1 VLEKLTELPAL
12 VVAGAIAIAVIYYL
26 IQRKNDPVNKIPHE
40 YFQRLWIWPPGSH
53 TRWEAEV
60 DVTIPGADKK
70 VGFHSETLHDQV
82 NAEGP
87 TEAEVAFCKHQMS
100 NLNELFE
107 LTKPA
112 VLEAWKDWGKGEFPK
127 DWTTVLRLD
136 GLSVPKD
143 GNIKEPW
150 GLAWFCDPAGHYFM
164 IEMRD
169 GKASLAS
176 VDG

>member
-1 VLEKLTELPAL
+1 M
-12 VVAGAIAIAVIYYL
+12 G
-26 IQRKNDPVNKIPHE
+26 
-40 YFQRLWIWPPGSH
+40 
-53 TRWEAEV
+53 
-60 DVTIPGADKK
+60 
-70 VGFHSETLHDQV
+70 
-82 NAEGP
+82 
-87 TEAEVAFCKHQMS
+87 

-112 VLEAWKDWGKGEFPK
+112 VLEAWKDWGKGEFPE
-127 DWTTVLRLD
+127 DWTTVLKLD

-143 GNIKEPW
+143 GNINEPW
-150 GLAWFCDPAGHYFM
+150 GLAWYCEPAGHYFM